1 MATVINI
8 LQILLAI
15 FLFGLLIFIHEG
27 GHFLFARL
35 FKVTVNEFAIG
46 MGPKIFSKK
55 SKKSGITYSFR
66 AFPIGGFVS
75 MAGEDE
81 ESDDPNAFNKK
92 PVWQRLIITVAGA
105 AVNLLAGA
113 LVMAILVCASP
124 DTLGSTVVHSFM
136 DDAVSV
142 EAGLKEGDRITAIDG
157 HKVHISDELMY
168 EIMRLGIEP
177 VDVTVIRG
185 DEKIVLEDVEFPQMA
200 SEGIAFGSNDFY
212 VYAEQPTF
220 LNLAKH
226 SFYKTTYTVKMIWES
241 LYDLVSGRYGVE
253 AVSGPI
259 GVTEALTE
267 AADTGAYN
275 FTYLAVVISINLG
288 VMNLLP
294 LPALDGGRIVFLL
307 IEAVRRK
314 PIKQEIESYINFAG
328 LALLMILMVF
338 ICIKDVIGLF

>member
-1 MATVINI
+1 MAIVIKA

-15 FLFGLLIFIHEG
+15 FLFGFLIFIHEG
-27 GHFLFARL
+27 GHFLFARI

-46 MGPKIFSKK
+46 MGPKIFTKT
-55 SKKSGITYSFR
+55 SKKSGITYSLR

-81 ESDDPNAFNKK
+81 DSDDPNAFYKK

-105 AVNLLAGA
+105 ATNLLIGA
-113 LVMAILVCASP
+113 LVMVILVCSSP

-136 DDAVSV
+136 DGATSV
-142 EAGLKEGDRITAIDG
+142 EAGLKEGDRITEVDG
-157 HKVHISDELMY
+157 HNVHISDDLLY

-177 VDVTVIRG
+177 VDLTVERDG
-185 DEKIVLEDVEFPQMA
+185 EKMVIEDVQFPQMA
-200 SEGIAFGSNDFY
+200 SEGVAFGSNDFY
-212 VYAEQPTF
+212 VYAEEPTIG
-220 LNLAKH
+220 NLAKH
-226 SFYKTTYTVKMIWES
+226 SFYKCTYTVKMIWES
-241 LYDLVSGRYGVE
+241 LYDLLSGRYGVE

-267 AADTGAYN
+267 AADNGPAN
-275 FTYLAVVISINLG
+275 FIHLAVVISMNLG

-314 PIKQEIESYINFAG
+314 RLKTEIEAYINFAG
-328 LALLMILMVF
+328 LAILLTLMVF
-338 ICIKDVIGLF
+338 ICVKDVIGLF